1 MKTVDETIQAINELQ
16 KQHRAW
22 AIRNFGVQQE
32 YQMLFGIIEEL
43 GELMMAWSEGD
54 RGRIVDAIG
63 DVGIYMFNYCNLRKW
78 EASEIWLTRCSWT
91 EVSVRIPT
99 NMIPLM
105 SALAHH
111 QLKGEQNIR
120 GGREHHREELR
131 LRCRNIL
138 FQVELVANAIGLT
151 FLDALA
157 TTWEKVGKRDWVA
170 HPDDAN
176 KVAES
181 GG

>member
-16 KQHRAW
+16 KQYRAW

-32 YQMLFGIIEEL
+32 YQMLFGVIEEL
-43 GELMMAWSEGD
+43 GELMMAWELAD
-54 RGRIVDAIG
+54 HDRIVDALG
-63 DVGIYMFNYCNLRKW
+63 DIGIYMFNYCNLREW
-78 EASEIWLTRCSWT
+78 DASEIWAKREAYSKKAFQ
-91 EVSVRIPT
+91 VPT
-99 NMIPLM
+99 NMVPLM

-138 FQVELVANAIGLT
+138 FQVELVANAMGLT

-157 TTWEKVGKRDWVA
+157 MTLLKYRLA
-170 HPDDAN
+170 
-176 KVAES
+176 S
-181 GG
+181 